1 MSSIISRSAK
11 VEIKAFVP
19 NENSCGCIE
28 KVNNA
33 SLIDG
38 IKATSDY
45 NDEAWNRFFLGLG
58 REIIVDLGGVFA
70 VDGIDAGFLHDR
82 SNNIFCPESVRV
94 LLSENGVDYYPVTVI
109 DAPYPASFGMAARA
123 RYSADFGCAYRAEF
137 VKLVFSVEELVYCD
151 EISVFGSECNGFES
165 SFRSSPE
172 NLIHKNAYADRNAV
186 GAGDI
191 VMIPY
196 GTIGERYYAIKSEE
210 LLPYLAHIDTDGRI
224 TDTMFDAAAFVPA
237 RISPFGGSFDREGG
251 PTTLDGWKYLIDELF
266 ADGINLCAL
275 DDAVRDLKKW
285 FGMPDDYKYK
295 VFLAAPVPKI
305 SLQPFGDING
315 DGIEDKLITTEDCVN
330 AYLWFVDEVKRRFD
344 RLGLKNITVDGW
356 IWNEGTLSRERKD
369 DEPEFAKACVTALHE
384 RGYKCIFT
392 SDFQSGFA
400 EKADD
405 IGFDLTVMNGGV
417 DFGMFSENV
426 EGVLDD
432 LSSVCRK
439 YGFGIE
445 IDLRDSLSSRETAED
460 SFKTLYTV
468 FTKSV
473 KNGLADAPRLY
484 RLSPSHRAV
493 FDCAVSRNRNIRM
506 AYDKLYRFIK
516 GASLGLP
523 ETVEENIAE
532 EIIGYVPDSVV
543 EETVEENISTV
554 EESTVEENIAEESI
568 VEELPEEIESAS
580 AVFEE
585 NKPEEIN
592 EPEKDFIEPKKPEIK
607 REPVIEKREKN
618 SPNVTNIKIDVNS
631 EPNCKK
637 CCETKRSNDK
647 KMAIGLGIAAAAGAL
662 FIISRL
668 FKDDKG
674 R

>member
-19 NENSCGCIE
+19 NENSYRCVE
-28 KVNNA
+28 KVNKA
-33 SLIDG
+33 SLTDG
-38 IKATSDY
+38 IKAASDY

-82 SNNIFCPESVRV
+82 SNNIFCPESLRV
-94 LLSENGVDYYPVTVI
+94 LLSENGVDYYPVSVV

-123 RYSADFGCAYRAEF
+123 RYSADFGCTYRAEF
-137 VKLVFSVEELVYCD
+137 VKLVFSVEEWVYCD
-151 EISVFGSECNGFES
+151 EISVFGSECNGLES
-165 SFRSSPE
+165 SFCASPE
-172 NLIHKNAYADRNAV
+172 NLIHKNAYAERNAV

-191 VMIPY
+191 AMIPY
-196 GTIGERYYAIKSEE
+196 GMIGERYYAVKSEE

-224 TDTMFDAAAFVPA
+224 RDTMFDAVAFIPA
-237 RISPFGGSFDREGG
+237 RVSPFGGSFAREGG

-275 DDAVRDLKKW
+275 DDAVRDLKKSL
-285 FGMPDDYKYK
+285 GLSDGYKYK

-315 DGIEDKLITTEDCVN
+315 DGIEDKLITDEDCVN

-356 IWNEGTLSRERKD
+356 IWNEGTLSRRYKD
-369 DEPEFAKACVTALHE
+369 DEPEFARSCVTALHE

-392 SDFQSGFA
+392 SGFQSGFA

-405 IGFDLTVMNGGV
+405 IGFDLTVMNGDV
-417 DFGMFSENV
+417 EFGMLSENV
-426 EGVLDD
+426 EGALDD
-432 LSSVCRK
+432 LSFVCRK

-445 IDLRDSLSSRETAED
+445 IDLRDSLSARETAED

-468 FTKSV
+468 FTKTV
-473 KNGLADAPRLY
+473 ENGLADAPRLY

-506 AYDKLYRFIK
+506 VYDKLYRFIK
-516 GASLGLP
+516 GASLGIS

-532 EIIGYVPDSVV
+532 EIIDDVLDSVV

-554 EESTVEENIAEESI
+554 EESI
-568 VEELPEEIESAS
+568 VEELIEEIEDVS
-580 AVFEE
+580 AVFEG

-592 EPEKDFIEPKKPEIK
+592 EPENDFIEPKKPEIK
-607 REPVIEKREKN
+607 REIPEIKRETA
-618 SPNVTNIKIDVNS
+618 SPNVTNIKIDVKS
-631 EPNCKK
+631 DPDCKK
-637 CCETKRSNDK
+637 CCREK
-647 KMAIGLGIAAAAGAL
+647 KNTNKKIALGIGVAAAAGAL
-662 FIISRL
+662 FIISKL
-668 FKDDKG
+668 FKDNKG